1 MGRRF
6 VEQEIRSASGEPEV
20 LRIDLHGV
28 SVSASGGS
36 RTAVRW
42 EWIEDI
48 TAEDDAVVVSAASGT
63 IAIPRGTFG
72 LLPDV
77 LAGRLDLARS
87 ITERTDVIQQL
98 GEGPHR

>member
-1 MGRRF
+1 MGRRW
-6 VEQEIRSASGEPEV
+6 VEQTIRSASGESEV

-28 SVSASGGS
+28 SVSAPGGS

-48 TAEDDAVVVSAASGT
+48 TVGDDTVVVSAASGT
-63 IAIPRGTFG
+63 ITIPKGTFG
-72 LLPDV
+72 LLPEV

-98 GEGPHR
+98 SEGT